1 MPSTDWLVPALA
13 SPLQL
18 PIMLQQY
25 VEHGGCLFKV
35 YVLGD
40 TYGEPACKLGQAV
53 LCYHPIGP
61 AWFAGACTV

>member
-1 MPSTDWLVPALA
+1 MEGLLGSRLHVAPWGWFALLTQWCCLSA
-13 SPLQL
+13 ALPLQL

-40 TYGEPACKLGQAV
+40 TYGESYWTLS
-53 LCYHPIGP
+53 
-61 AWFAGACTV
+61 

>member
-1 MPSTDWLVPALA
+1 MLVSHDRCPLAALPV
-13 SPLQL
+13 PLQL

-40 TYGEPACKLGQAV
+40 TYGEEGRRPLKPLPLALARAESPE
-53 LCYHPIGP
+53 L
-61 AWFAGACTV
+61 